1 MGGDG
6 FDQAVFLVVLALR
19 FGIPLFIPRF
29 PLPAILAALVLDA
42 ADQTIFQQL
51 TELNLDGYQN
61 YDKALDIFYL
71 TIAFLA
77 VYRNWTNTT
86 AINVARF
93 LWYYRLFGVWLFE
106 VFQERWILFVFPNT
120 FEYFF
125 IAYVAIGTQWD
136 PRRLTQRAVIGMA
149 AFIWIFVKLPQ
160 EWWIHIAQNDFT
172 DFMKVDIFGTTPTT
186 SWADAITNRPVVTI
200 ALVAAIAL
208 LAAAAVWAYRKAPE
222 PDWSFRVDVDKPV
235 PHIVVP
241 EREQAPLW
249 FAPPFAEKLL
259 LVGLIAAIF
268 TSVLNLDTPVL
279 RIVAAT
285 ALIIGASVGVSQLL
299 ARRGIEWSSIGLQWI
314 VLAVV
319 NSALIGTYAALVGNS
334 LNRSLAFFFGLLLT
348 MVIVLYD
355 RFLGRRIALDAEE
368 PVTPPVA
375 STG

>member
-1 MGGDG
+1 MGGDTS
-6 FDQAVFLVVLALR
+6 DIAVFLVVVGLR
-19 FGIPLFIPRF
+19 FIIPLFIPRF

-42 ADQTIFQQL
+42 ADQTIFQQF
-51 TELNLDGYQN
+51 TNLNLDGYQN

-106 VFQERWILFVFPNT
+106 VYQERWILFIFPNT

-125 IAYVAIGTQWD
+125 IAYAAIHTQWD
-136 PRRLTQRAVIGMA
+136 PRRLTDRTVIGLA
-149 AFIWIFVKLPQ
+149 AFIWIVIKLPQ

-172 DFMKVDIFGTTPTT
+172 DFMKEDVFGTTPTT
-186 SWADAITNRPVVTI
+186 SWADAITNRPAVTL
-200 ALVAAIAL
+200 ALVVAIG
-208 LAAAAVWAYRKAPE
+208 LAAALVVWGYRKAP
-222 PDWSFRVDVDKPV
+222 PKDWSFRVDVDKPV
-235 PHIVVP
+235 PQVELP
-241 EREQAPLW
+241 DRPQAPLW
-249 FAPPFAEKLL
+249 IAPPFAEKLL
-259 LVGLIAAIF
+259 LVGLIAAIY

-299 ARRGIEWSSIGLQWI
+299 ARRGIEWSSLGLQWI

-319 NSALIGTYAALVGNS
+319 NSALIGTYAVLVGNS

-355 RFLGRRIALDAEE
+355 RFIGERTAEN
-368 PVTPPVA
+368 PPSREQLHLSGA
-375 STG
+375 E

>member
-1 MGGDG
+1 MGGDTS
-6 FDQAVFLVVLALR
+6 DIAVFLVVVGLR
-19 FGIPLFIPRF
+19 FIIPLFIPRF

-42 ADQTIFQQL
+42 ADQTIFQQF
-51 TELNLDGYQN
+51 TNLNLDGYQN

-106 VFQERWILFVFPNT
+106 VYQERWILFIFPNT

-125 IAYVAIGTQWD
+125 IAYAAIHTQWD
-136 PRRLTQRAVIGMA
+136 PRRLTDRAVIGLA
-149 AFIWIFVKLPQ
+149 AFIWIVIKLPQ

-172 DFMKVDIFGTTPTT
+172 DFMKEDVFGTTPTT
-186 SWADAITNRPVVTI
+186 SWADAITNRPAVTL
-200 ALVAAIAL
+200 ALVVAIG
-208 LAAAAVWAYRKAPE
+208 LAAALVVWGYRKAP
-222 PDWSFRVDVDKPV
+222 PKDWSFRVDVDKPV
-235 PHIVVP
+235 PQVELP
-241 EREQAPLW
+241 DRPQAPLW
-249 FAPPFAEKLL
+249 IAPPFAEKLL
-259 LVGLIAAIF
+259 LVGLIAAIY

-299 ARRGIEWSSIGLQWI
+299 ARRGIEWSSLGLQWI

-319 NSALIGTYAALVGNS
+319 NSALIGTYAVLVGNS

-355 RFLGRRIALDAEE
+355 RFIGERTAEN
-368 PVTPPVA
+368 PPSREQLHLSGA
-375 STG
+375 E

>member
-1 MGGDG
+1 MGGDTS
-6 FDQAVFLVVLALR
+6 DIAVFLVVVGLR
-19 FGIPLFIPRF
+19 FIIPLFIPRF

-42 ADQTIFQQL
+42 ADQTIFQQF
-51 TELNLDGYQN
+51 TNLNLDGYQN

-106 VFQERWILFVFPNT
+106 VYQERWILFIFPNT

-125 IAYVAIGTQWD
+125 IAYAAIHTQWD
-136 PRRLTQRAVIGMA
+136 PRRLTDRAVIGLA
-149 AFIWIFVKLPQ
+149 AFIWIVIKLPQ

-172 DFMKVDIFGTTPTT
+172 DFMKVDVFGTTPTT
-186 SWADAITNRPVVTI
+186 SWADAITNRPLVTL
-200 ALVAAIAL
+200 ALVVAIAL
-208 LAAAAVWAYRKAPE
+208 AAALVVWAYRKAP
-222 PDWSFRVDVDKPV
+222 PKDWPFRVDVDKPV
-235 PHIVVP
+235 PQVELP
-241 EREQAPLW
+241 DRPQAPLW
-249 FAPPFAEKLL
+249 IAPPFAEKLL
-259 LVGLIAAIF
+259 LVGLIAAIY

-299 ARRGIEWSSIGLQWI
+299 ARRGIEWSSLGLQWI

-319 NSALIGTYAALVGNS
+319 NSALIGTYAVLVGSS

-355 RFLGRRIALDAEE
+355 RFIGERTAEN
-368 PVTPPVA
+368 PPSREQLHLSGA
-375 STG
+375 E